1 MTAGL
6 APRPRS
12 ARPRQRP
19 ITFAERLVLQV
30 CRASPDPTYLK
41 RLRTQL
47 TRQGIRRAVAQHDTP
62 ALFNWLVEVAS
73 YQGIADTIAWTY
85 MQQHGRVRWA
95 DLQAA
100 FSSGPKCPK
109 LASFEAFH
117 GCRYRKASHT
127 CAHPEHLPGCPLPTH
142 PLRKGSLNQ
151 AAYALYLF
159 MRDECRGD
167 LVAWIDAQLAAAD
180 QPGALDRAQRMREA
194 LLRPLAGVHGF
205 GPKVASMA
213 FAELLLGTDPKR
225 ERWLSVGSS
234 LIVVDTLVHNWLHR
248 TGILQRLD
256 AEHAYGPACYRPG
269 GCAEIIEALARRI
282 DARQFNPAFPAVFP
296 RYLQKA
302 IWAFCAENGLGICNG
317 NQIDDSQSCTDHTCY
332 LSSNCRRIALRSAR

>member
-1 MTAGL
+1 MTL
-6 APRPRS
+6 VPVPRS
-12 ARPRQRP
+12 LRPTQRA
-19 ITFAERLVLQV
+19 IAFAESLILQV
-30 CRASPDPTYLK
+30 CRAAPDPAYLK
-41 RLRTQL
+41 RLRTQFA
-47 TRQGIRRAVAQHDTP
+47 RQGIRAAVAQHDTP

-73 YQGIADTIAWTY
+73 YQGISDAIAWTF
-85 MQQHGRVRWA
+85 MEEHGRVTWA
-95 DLQAA
+95 DLHAA
-100 FSSGPKCPK
+100 FARDPACPK
-109 LASFEAFH
+109 LASFAAFC
-117 GCRYRKASHT
+117 GCRYRKASRT
-127 CAHPEHLPGCPLPTH
+127 CAHPEHFPGCPLPRH

-159 MRDECRGD
+159 LKDGCRGD

-180 QPGALDRAQRMREA
+180 WPGAPDRAQRMREA

-213 FAELLLGTDPKR
+213 LSDLLLGTDPKR
-225 ERWLSVGSS
+225 EHWLTTGAG

-248 TGILQRLD
+248 TGILHRLD
-256 AEHAYGPACYRPG
+256 AEHAYGPACYQSG
-269 GCAEIIEALARRI
+269 GCAEIIEAVASRI

-317 NQIDDSQSCTDHTCY
+317 NRIDDSHSCADHTCC
-332 LSSNCRRIALRSAR
+332 LSSNCHRIALRSAN